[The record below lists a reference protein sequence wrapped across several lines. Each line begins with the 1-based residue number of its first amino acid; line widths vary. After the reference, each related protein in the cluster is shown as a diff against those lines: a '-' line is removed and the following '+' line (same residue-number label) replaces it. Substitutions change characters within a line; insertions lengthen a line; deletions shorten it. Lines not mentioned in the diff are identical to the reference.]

1 MDSGARRATVHEI
14 TESQEQLSIWAL
26 VYIIEH
32 YSAIK
37 KNEIMP
43 LATMWMD
50 QESIILSE
58 ISKTEKYKYS
68 VVTYMW
74 NLKK

>member
-1 MDSGARRATVHEI
+1 
-14 TESQEQLSIWAL
+14 
-26 VYIIEH
+26 
-32 YSAIK
+32 
-37 KNEIMP
+37 MP

-74 NLKK
+74 NLKKIKEVNVYNKTETSPQIQRTNKWLQVRRGKWEG